1 MPETAPK
8 IRDDLVI
15 SEIKQSDGSVNYVIK
30 DPITGSY
37 FQVREPE
44 YFIIRNFDGRREYG
58 EIVRQFKEK
67 FNLDIDE
74 PSLKGFS
81 EHLQNLSFL
90 DNELTR
96 QELLRKQHDMVKR
109 ERSFLE
115 RVLFF
120 RLKAIDPQ
128 RLFERLIKVTG
139 FFFTNTYVVLASAA
153 ILAAFLISLYNTDE
167 IGRGILS
174 LWNLEGI
181 ILIYL
186 SIFVVTT
193 LHEFAHGLTCRHFGG
208 EVREIGFLMIYFQPA
223 FYCNVSDAWL
233 FPEKRKRLWVSF
245 SGAFF
250 QVFIWAVAVL
260 VWRITADDAYIN
272 KIALAVMTFSGLAT
286 LFNFNPLLRYDGYYL
301 LSDYLEIPNLRIRA
315 ANYWK
320 GLGERIFF
328 GERGASSP
336 YNKRERRIYFYYGIF
351 SFIYIVFVLG
361 YIFYIAGRF
370 VVSEYGATGFIIF
383 AVLLIFIFRNVIVGA
398 ARGTARFLKRG
409 RALIITLLVIA
420 ILVVISIF
428 VKIELRVKGEM
439 VLQPMESLLVKYNS
453 GGYAELIH
461 YNADMKGSGNQR
473 EVSSFS
479 GDYTIS
485 SLMPLVNLD
494 DTVRRGETIAQLSNS
509 ETVRQIREYQA
520 RLQKAREEL
529 AVLKKGAR
537 QEEIEKAGN
546 TVREYRAQLSNAS
559 QTLKRMN
566 EMLEKGLISKQ
577 DWEKAYTDSVI
588 WDSRVRIARNERDLL
603 MAGARPEEIKAKEAE
618 IEELQS
624 QIDFH
629 RGQMDQFEIKS
640 PIDGY
645 VISIDTGEVAM
656 EIASLNTMNATITI
670 SERDLA
676 DIETGQEVKFKVRSY
691 PERTFYGTVY
701 RIDRK
706 VVEDDE
712 GHRVFKIACR
722 VPNEAHLLSP
732 GMTGVANVYCGK
744 RTIEHLI
751 YRKFFR
757 TIRTEFW
764 DWFDW

>member
-15 SEIKQSDGSVNYVIK
+15 REIKQSDGSINYIIK

-44 YFIIRNFDGRREYG
+44 YFIIRNFDGRQEYG
-58 EIVRQFKEK
+58 DIVRQFKDR

-74 PSLKGFS
+74 ASLKGFS

-90 DNELTR
+90 DNDLTR
-96 QELLRKQHDMVKR
+96 QELLRKQRDIEKR
-109 ERSFLE
+109 ERSFLD
-115 RVLFF
+115 RAFFF
-120 RLKAIDPQ
+120 RLKAINPQ
-128 RLFERLIKVTG
+128 KLFDQLIEVTG
-139 FFFTNTYVVLASAA
+139 FFFTKTYVALASLA
-153 ILAAFLISLYNTDE
+153 ILAAFLVSVYNAGD

-181 ILIYL
+181 ILVYI
-186 SIFVVTT
+186 SIIVVTVF
-193 LHEFAHGLTCRHFGG
+193 HEFAHGLTCRHFGG

-250 QVFIWAVAVL
+250 QIFIWALAVL
-260 VWRITADDAYIN
+260 IWRVTAYDAYIN
-272 KIALAVMTFSGLAT
+272 RISLAVMTFSGVAT

-320 GLGERIFF
+320 GRAERLFF
-328 GERGASSP
+328 GNREANSL

-351 SFIYIVFVLG
+351 SFIYIVFILG
-361 YIFYIAGRF
+361 YFFYLAGRF
-370 VVSEYGATGFIIF
+370 IVSEYGATGFIIF
-383 AVLLIFIFRNVIVGA
+383 AAMLIFLFMNVIVSTAKGM
-398 ARGTARFLKRG
+398 ARFLRQRRG
-409 RALIITLLVIA
+409 LIITLVVIA
-420 ILVVISIF
+420 ILVVVSIL
-428 VKIELRVKGEM
+428 VEVELRVKGEM
-439 VLQPMESLLVKYNS
+439 VVQPMESLLVKYNS
-453 GGYAELIH
+453 DGYTELIH
-461 YNADMKGSGNQR
+461 YSADKASAGNQR

-479 GDYTIS
+479 GDYTVS
-485 SLMPLVNLD
+485 SLMPLVHLN
-494 DTVRRGETIAQLSNS
+494 DTVKRGETIAQLSNS
-509 ETVRQIREYQA
+509 ETVRQMREFGA
-520 RLQKAREEL
+520 RLQKAQEEL
-529 AVLKKGAR
+529 TVLKKGAR

-559 QTLKRMN
+559 QALQRMN

-588 WDSRVRIARNERDLL
+588 WDSRVRVARNERDLL

-629 RGQMDQFEIKS
+629 RGQFEQFEIKS

-645 VISIDTGEVAM
+645 VISIDTGEVAL
-656 EIASLNTMNATITI
+656 EVASLDTMNATITI

-676 DIETGQEVKFKVRSY
+676 DIEIGQEVKFKVRSY
-691 PERTFYGTVY
+691 PERTFHGTVY

-706 VVEDDE
+706 IAANEE
-712 GHRVFKIACR
+712 GRQVFNIACR
-722 VPNEAHLLSP
+722 VPNMGHLLTP

-744 RTIEHLI
+744 RTIEHLL